1 MTVQRGA
8 WAVAGEPLM
17 AAHLTGL
24 GFDWLCLD
32 HQHGRF
38 DDARTD
44 AVLTHRRHDAVPIYV
59 RVRSLDP
66 GLIGRA
72 LDAGAAGVIVPL
84 VETVEQ
90 ARSAA
95 AASRYPPVGVR
106 SWGPNLGAPD
116 RVPPTPAVANAEV
129 RVWVMIETA
138 AALEN
143 VEQIAAVP
151 GVDGLFVG
159 PFDLSIALGL
169 QADAMIADDSPT
181 APLRRILAAASAAGI
196 AAGAFGGEP
205 ARGAVLASLG
215 FTFVAIATDLGLLE
229 LGSSAALAA
238 VPVGP

>member
-1 MTVQRGA
+1 MSPQRGA
-8 WAVAGEPLM
+8 WAVAGEPLI
-17 AAHLTGL
+17 AAHLTRL

-32 HQHGRF
+32 QQHGRF

-44 AVLTHRRHDAVPIYV
+44 AVLTHRRDDSVPVYV
-59 RVRSLDP
+59 RVRALDA

-84 VETVEQ
+84 VESVEQ
-90 ARSAA
+90 ARAA
-95 AASRYPPVGVR
+95 VAACRYPPIGAR
-106 SWGPNLGAPD
+106 SWGPNLGATD
-116 RVPPTPAVANAEV
+116 RTPPSAATANDDV

-138 AALEN
+138 AALEQ
-143 VEQIAAVP
+143 VEAIAAVP

-169 QADAMIADDSPT
+169 QVDAMIADDSPT

-215 FTFVAIATDLGLLE
+215 FTFVAITTDLGLLE

>member
-1 MTVQRGA
+1 MTVHRGA
-8 WAVAGEPLM
+8 WAVAGQPLV

-24 GFDWLCLD
+24 GFDWLCID
-32 HQHGRF
+32 QQHGRF

-44 AVLTHRRHDAVPIYV
+44 AVLTHRRHESVPIYV
-59 RVRSLDP
+59 RVRALDA

-95 AASRYPPVGVR
+95 AASRYPPAGVR

-116 RVPPTPAVANAEV
+116 RLPPAPPAANETV

-138 AALEN
+138 AALEQ
-143 VEQIAAVP
+143 VEAIAAVP

-169 QADAMIADDSPT
+169 QVDEMIADDSPS
-181 APLRRILAAASAAGI
+181 APLRRILAAAARAGI

-205 ARGAVLASLG
+205 ARGAVLTSLG
-215 FTFVAIATDLGLLE
+215 FTFVAVATDIGLLE
-229 LGSSAALAA
+229 LGASAALAA
-238 VPVGP
+238 VPAE

>member
-1 MTVQRGA
+1 MSVQRGA
-8 WAVAGEPLM
+8 WAVAGEPLI
-17 AAHLTGL
+17 AAQLSRA
-24 GFDWLCLD
+24 GFDWLCID
-32 HQHGRF
+32 QQHGRF

-44 AVLTHRRHDAVPIYV
+44 AVLTQRRNDDVPVYV
-59 RVRSLDP
+59 RVRALDA

-116 RVPPTPAVANAEV
+116 RVPPAPSAANESV

-138 AALEN
+138 AALEQM
-143 VEQIAAVP
+143 EAIAAVP

-169 QADAMIADDSPT
+169 QVDEMIADDSAD
-181 APLRRILAAASAAGI
+181 APLRRILAAAAGAGI

-215 FTFVAIATDLGLLE
+215 FTFVAIATDTGLLE
-229 LGSSAALAA
+229 LGSSVALAA
-238 VPVGP
+238 VPINP

>member
-1 MTVQRGA
+1 MTAQRGA
-8 WAVAGEPLM
+8 WAVAGQPLV

-24 GFDWLCLD
+24 GFDWLCID
-32 HQHGRF
+32 QQHGRF
-38 DDARTD
+38 DGARTD
-44 AVLTHRRHDAVPIYV
+44 AVLTHRRHDSVPIYV
-59 RVRSLDP
+59 RVRALDA

-95 AASRYPPVGVR
+95 AASRYPPAGVR

-116 RVPPTPAVANAEV
+116 RLPPVPPVANETV

-138 AALEN
+138 AALEQ
-143 VEQIAAVP
+143 VEAIAAVP

-169 QADAMIADDSPT
+169 QVDEMIADDSPS
-181 APLRRILAAASAAGI
+181 APLRRILAAAAGAGI

-215 FTFVAIATDLGLLE
+215 FTFVAVATDIGLLE
-229 LGSSAALAA
+229 LGASAALAA
-238 VPVGP
+238 VPAE